1 MDKEALS
8 KMDEESL
15 FALQNTIADVIKE
28 KNLAKGVINV

>member
-15 FALQNTIADVIKE
+15 FALQNTIADVKE
-28 KNLAKGVINV
+28 KKFEK